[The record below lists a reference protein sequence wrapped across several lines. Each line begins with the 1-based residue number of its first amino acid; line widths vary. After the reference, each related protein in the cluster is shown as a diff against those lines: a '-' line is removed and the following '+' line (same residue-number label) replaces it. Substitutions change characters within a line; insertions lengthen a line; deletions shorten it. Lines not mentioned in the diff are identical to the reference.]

1 LELFHIAAGALVG
14 LIIGLT
20 GVGGGSLMT
29 PILVLGFGISPAI
42 AVGTDLL
49 YAALTK
55 CSGIYFHQKNCTI
68 DWKVVFLLGA
78 GSVPCSIITISILEH
93 LKQAGVN
100 FDTIIM
106 LTLSVMLILTSFIIL
121 IKSRLIAFI
130 HSKHDDSFVVNF
142 VRNYRPQITV
152 FCGCLLGCVV
162 TLSSVGAGAIGSAI
176 LFLLYPHKRPIAI
189 VGTDIAHAVPLT
201 AIAGLGHLHFGSV
214 DFSLLFGLLFGGIP
228 AIYLGSLLGKNL
240 PDSVL
245 RPLIAL
251 LLLGMG
257 IKLMFSQPLAIDF
270 IKDLFQQSIQFL
282 SAQLTNLQLLIDG
295 EINILKKAM

>member
-1 LELFHIAAGALVG
+1 VELFHIAAGALVG

-55 CSGIYFHQKNCTI
+55 CSGVYFHHKNATV
-68 DWKVVFLLGA
+68 DWKVVALLGS

-100 FDTIIM
+100 FDNIIM

-121 IKSRLIAFI
+121 IKSRLLTFI
-130 HSKHDDSFVVNF
+130 HSNHGDSFAVNF
-142 VRNYRPQITV
+142 VRNFRPQITI
-152 FCGCLLGCVV
+152 FCGCILGCVV

-176 LFLLYPHKRPIAI
+176 LFLLYPRKSSIAI

-228 AIYLGSLLGKNL
+228 AIYLGSMIGKKL
-240 PDSVL
+240 PDSIL

-257 IKLMFSQPLAIDF
+257 IKLMLSQPLAINF
-270 IKDLFQQSIQFL
+270 VETLIQQSSVFL
-282 SAQLTNLQLLIDG
+282 SAQLSGIQILIDAVTSL
-295 EINILKKAM
+295 LKQQL

>member
-1 LELFHIAAGALVG
+1 MELIHIAAGALVG

-55 CSGIYFHQKNCTI
+55 CSGIFFHHKNHTI
-68 DWKVVFLLGA
+68 DWKVVLLLGS
-78 GSVPCSIITISILEH
+78 GSIPSSLITISILEH
-93 LKQAGVN
+93 LKKTGFN
-100 FDTIIM
+100 YDDIII
-106 LTLSVMLILTSFIIL
+106 LTLGVMLILTSIIIL
-121 IKSRLIAFI
+121 IKNRLISFI
-130 HSKHDDSFVVNF
+130 HANHDDSYFVNF
-142 VRNYRPQITV
+142 VRRYRPQITIL
-152 FCGCLLGCVV
+152 CGCLLGCVV

-176 LFLLYPHKRPIAI
+176 LFLLYPHKKPISI

-214 DFSLLFGLLFGGIP
+214 DFNLLFGLLVGGIP
-228 AIYLGSLLGKNL
+228 AIYLGSIIGKKL
-240 PDSVL
+240 PDKVL

-251 LLLGMG
+251 LLLAMG
-257 IKLMFSQPLAIDF
+257 VKLILSQAYFMGQINMFLHQTM
-270 IKDLFQQSIQFL
+270 QYL
-282 SAQLTNLQLLIDG
+282 SALWLSLQQ
-295 EINILKKAM
+295 